1 MEWEEAGGLT
11 GGFITSFDRGYL
23 MVCYSI
29 CSVWIHS
36 VSLLKSRPKR
46 TNQRIFSA
54 FGGQA

>member
-29 CSVWIHS
+29 CSVWS
-36 VSLLKSRPKR
+36 AFQEGNRMDPKH